1 ALFAEGH
8 AADTRKEHDP
18 QNRPTKGAVR
28 QRDGARPSGLH
39 TRPLLPKPSGQPHM
53 PEPPVHLALR
63 STQGVS
69 ARVGNEALV
78 NLTSPTTA
86 TEVNP
91 QMDVRNSKLKLALGA
106 ASLFL
111 FL

>member
-1 ALFAEGH
+1 
-8 AADTRKEHDP
+8 
-18 QNRPTKGAVR
+18 
-28 QRDGARPSGLH
+28 
-39 TRPLLPKPSGQPHM
+39 M

-111 FL
+111 FLVGLKRTFRTDDGRYIDLDAGNGPFQPEGHGSGDIRNAV